1 MPMMFLRQLSSELN
15 WIEMSASDFI
25 YSAIYMYSS
34 CLYPDLSVAGYVQY
48 TCTALRYKLAFIV
61 TR

>member
-1 MPMMFLRQLSSELN
+1 
-15 WIEMSASDFI
+15 MSASDFI

-48 TCTALRYKLAFIV
+48 TCTALRYKLALIV